1 MRSRI
6 LWVVGLVAVV
16 VLAAQA
22 SGDAVRLTEA
32 SAAVGSDGT
41 LIVTFSIDGLDSGER
56 IDVTAMTIV
65 DVEWTC
71 VSKDGSA
78 TRTARDEAVE
88 AEMTSSFVA
97 GIDGDVTGAVVLP
110 ALEAPGDLGCD
121 WASSVEPS
129 LLTYADIWVFDLGNR
144 VAATINPVSAV
155 RDP

>member
-6 LWVVGLVAVV
+6 LWVVGLVAVG

>member
-6 LWVVGLVAVV
+6 LWVVGLVAVG

-97 GIDGDVTGAVVLP
+97 GVDGVVTGAVVLP